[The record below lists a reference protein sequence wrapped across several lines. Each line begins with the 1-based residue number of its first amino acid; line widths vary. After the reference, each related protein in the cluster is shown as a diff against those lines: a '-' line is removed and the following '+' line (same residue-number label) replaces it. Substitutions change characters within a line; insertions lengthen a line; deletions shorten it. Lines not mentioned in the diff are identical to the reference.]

1 MKDKLPIGYYLK
13 NADRLLTEGINHIH
27 QEMGI
32 TRTDWQILNSIH
44 ENDKIDL
51 DKIAELLK
59 AFADK
64 ETIIKAVKAMAKR
77 QLITDNQFLSLTE
90 EGKKLYVT
98 CLQKQKAFRQKSME
112 GLTQEQYEQTISF
125 LEKLIDNLK

>member
-64 ETIIKAVKAMAKR
+64 ETIENSLTALAKR
-77 QLITDNQFLSLTE
+77 QLISDNQLLSLTE
-90 EGKKLYVT
+90 EGKKLFET

>member
-27 QEMGI
+27 REMGI

-51 DKIAELLK
+51 QKIAELLT

-64 ETIIKAVKAMAKR
+64 ETISNAISALEKR
-77 QLITDNQFLSLTE
+77 HLIVGNQFLSLTE
-90 EGKKLYVT
+90 EGKKLFET

-112 GLTQEQYEQTISF
+112 GLTQEEYVQTISF

>member
-27 QEMGI
+27 REMGI

-51 DKIAELLK
+51 QKIAELLT

-64 ETIIKAVKAMAKR
+64 ETISNAISALEKR
-77 QLITDNQFLSLTE
+77 HLIVGNQFLSLTE
-90 EGKKLYVT
+90 TGKKLFET
-98 CLQKQKAFRQKSME
+98 CLQKQKLSGRNQWKDSRRKSMCK
-112 GLTQEQYEQTISF
+112 LFHF
-125 LEKLIDNLK
+125 LKN